1 MENCD
6 FMILNNN
13 IPKIKIMGF
22 KSNITDVKSTLDIIN
37 GFNKNSDCTIQLLD
51 ARGIA
56 GKEHIYNAV
65 VHAINSFKRKN
76 NIANDLG
83 MEICLRASA
92 QRQISRAI
100 EILGLKNGPM
110 EICVV
115 LVDCEANK
123 EVEEEVEVEN
133 QLNNIFERDDGVL
146 EPDENILKEIY
157 GLKNKEIH
165 VLGSL
170 PYTLIERTTLLI
182 LDA

>member
-1 MENCD
+1 MENRD

-65 VHAINSFKRKN
+65 IHAINSFKRKN

-115 LVDCEANK
+115 LVGYESNK
-123 EVEEEVEVEN
+123 EVVDFEN
-133 QLNNIFERDDGVL
+133 QINNIFERNDDVL

-157 GLKNKEIH
+157 GLKNEEIH
-165 VLGSL
+165 VSGSL

>member
-1 MENCD
+1 MENRD

-56 GKEHIYNAV
+56 GKEHINNAV

-100 EILGLKNGPM
+100 DILGLKNGPM

-115 LVDCEANK
+115 LVGCESNK
-123 EVEEEVEVEN
+123 EVIDFEN

-146 EPDENILKEIY
+146 EPEENILKEIY
-157 GLKNKEIH
+157 GLKNEEIH
-165 VLGSL
+165 VSGSL

>member
-13 IPKIKIMGF
+13 IPKIKVMGF
-22 KSNITDVKSTLDIIN
+22 KSNITDVISTLDIIN

-65 VHAINSFKRKN
+65 LHAINSFKRKN

-100 EILGLKNGPM
+100 EILGLKKGPM
-110 EICVV
+110 EICVI
-115 LVDCEANK
+115 LVGCELNK
-123 EVEEEVEVEN
+123 DDIEIEN
-133 QLNNIFERDDGVL
+133 QLNDLFERDDTVL
-146 EPDENILKEIY
+146 DPDETILKEIY
-157 GLKNKEIH
+157 NLKNAEIH
-165 VLGSL
+165 VSGSL
-170 PYTLIERTTLLI
+170 TNTLIEKTALLI

>member
-1 MENCD
+1 MQNCD

-115 LVDCEANK
+115 LVDFKANK
-123 EVEEEVEVEN
+123 EFEVEN

-146 EPDENILKEIY
+146 EPEENILKEIY
-157 GLKNKEIH
+157 GLKNEEIH
-165 VLGSL
+165 VSGSL